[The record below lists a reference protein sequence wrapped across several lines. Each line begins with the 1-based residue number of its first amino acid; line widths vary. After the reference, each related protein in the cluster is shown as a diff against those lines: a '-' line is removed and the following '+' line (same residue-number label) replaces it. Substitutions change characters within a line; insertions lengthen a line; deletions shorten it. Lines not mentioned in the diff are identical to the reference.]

1 MKYLVTLY
9 LKVPSTEE
17 KWLSIA
23 EKFECHWQYPNAIGT
38 IDRKHV
44 VIWIPSHGGLH
55 YYNYKHSHSVILIA
69 IANPSYECLYPDE
82 ETNGRVND
90 HGISYLVNK
99 CGFSKA
105 LESQELSMPNPRCLP
120 GGVQRIPFVLIGDNT
135 FTLKTN
141 MMKPYPNQNLTNEK
155 RVYNY
160 RHSRGIRTSENI
172 FGILANRRY
181 IYPMV
186 MLLEPTALESVILAT
201 LPLHN
206 MLMTSSAKNIYCPT
220 GLWDTENADR
230 ELTLG
235 LWRNDNCTDSMF
247 SLEKPARGYN
257 ASFCNLY

>member
-23 EKFECHWQYPNAIGT
+23 EKFECHWQYPNAIGA

-105 LESQELSMPNPRCLP
+105 LESQEFSMPNPRCLP

-160 RHSRGIRTSENI
+160 RQQGNKNFRKHIRYTGKQKVYLSY
-172 FGILANRRY
+172 GHVTWANSSWKCHFSN
-181 IYPMV
+181 
-186 MLLEPTALESVILAT
+186 TALAQYV
-201 LPLHN
+201 
-206 MLMTSSAKNIYCPT
+206 
-220 GLWDTENADR
+220 
-230 ELTLG
+230 
-235 LWRNDNCTDSMF
+235 ND
-247 SLEKPARGYN
+247 K
-257 ASFCNLY
+257 FC